1 MLWSVSERNEQ
12 VIRKPNLVCRVL
24 LHKTSQKCQLLQPI
38 SRLLVRLRSS
48 IRRVAALLL
57 ELDLLLQKGLRPL
70 LGGAVLEEQRAH
82 KITAAT
88 LKQLP
93 MHHQLIRRG
102 RAPLLNL
109 QINRNLTRRVASQQ
123 IGNHNQKRAVLCWMP
138 PWQRQRLPH
147 LPPRLRLQ
155 PRLLLTCQLQ
165 PPPLPP
171 A

>member
-12 VIRKPNLVCRVL
+12 VIRKPNLVCRVV

-38 SRLLVRLRSS
+38 SRLVRLRSS
-48 IRRVAALLL
+48 ISRVAALLL

-82 KITAAT
+82 KITAAI

-109 QINRNLTRRVASQQ
+109 QINRNLTRRLASQQ
-123 IGNHNQKRAVLCWMP
+123 IRNHNQKRAVLCWIP
-138 PWQRQRLPH
+138 PWRQRLPH

-155 PRLLLTCQLQ
+155 PRLLTYQLQ

>member
-12 VIRKPNLVCRVL
+12 VIRKPNLVCRVV

-38 SRLLVRLRSS
+38 SRLVRLRSS
-48 IRRVAALLL
+48 ISRVAALLL

-70 LGGAVLEEQRAH
+70 LGAVLEEQRAH
-82 KITAAT
+82 KITAAI

-123 IGNHNQKRAVLCWMP
+123 IRSHNQKRAVLCWMP
-138 PWQRQRLPH
+138 PWQRQRLPP

-155 PRLLLTCQLQ
+155 PRLLTCQLQ

>member
-12 VIRKPNLVCRVL
+12 VIRKPNLVCRVV

-38 SRLLVRLRSS
+38 SRLVRLRSS
-48 IRRVAALLL
+48 ISRVAALLL

-82 KITAAT
+82 KITAAI

-109 QINRNLTRRVASQQ
+109 QINRNLTRRLASQQ
-123 IGNHNQKRAVLCWMP
+123 IRNHNQKRAVLCWIP
-138 PWQRQRLPH
+138 AWRQRLPH

-155 PRLLLTCQLQ
+155 PRLLTCQLQ

>member
-12 VIRKPNLVCRVL
+12 VIRKPNLVCRVV

-38 SRLLVRLRSS
+38 SRLVRLRSS
-48 IRRVAALLL
+48 ISRVAALLL

-70 LGGAVLEEQRAH
+70 LGAALAEQRAH
-82 KITAAT
+82 KITAAI

-123 IGNHNQKRAVLCWMP
+123 IRNQNQKRAVLCYMP
-138 PWQRQRLPH
+138 PWRQRLPH

-155 PRLLLTCQLQ
+155 PRLLTCQLQ
-165 PPPLPP
+165 PLPLPP

>member
-38 SRLLVRLRSS
+38 SRLVRLRSS
-48 IRRVAALLL
+48 ISRVAALLL

-70 LGGAVLEEQRAH
+70 LGAVLEEQRAH

-88 LKQLP
+88 VKQLP
-93 MHHQLIRRG
+93 MHHQLIRRVG
-102 RAPLLNL
+102 ALLFNL
-109 QINRNLTRRVASQQ
+109 QINRNLTRRLASQQ
-123 IGNHNQKRAVLCWMP
+123 IGNHNQKRAVLCWIP
-138 PWQRQRLPH
+138 PWRQRPPH

-155 PRLLLTCQLQ
+155 PRLLTCQLQ